1 MRMVLPIWTRSL
13 LAVINIPEKIGLLRK
28 VHTLPSMH
36 CCTFLFMFEPR
47 LISIRLAE
55 GNGNFITA
63 VPVIQNLA
71 DVGEVMS
78 VVAYESD
85 QEAAGPV
92 TDQSKEAQQEDQ
104 VMVDGE
110 GGAETNADVKPEAAT
125 TVCIE
130 AGSDTMVGADIES
143 VFLSGSPHSFHTQRR
158 TSSFQIVQ
166 SIFNISVFLSDC
178 SFGAFSRLL
187 GLTDWR
193 WL

>member
-1 MRMVLPIWTRSL
+1 MRMVPPIWTRSL

-28 VHTLPSMH
+28 VHTLCH
-36 CCTFLFMFEPR
+36 QCIAALFLFMFEPR

-85 QEAAGPV
+85 QEAAGPG

-143 VFLSGSPHSFHTQRR
+143 VFLSGSPHSFIHKEGHLPFRLFNQ
-158 TSSFQIVQ
+158 SS
-166 SIFNISVFLSDC
+166 
-178 SFGAFSRLL
+178 
-187 GLTDWR
+187 T
-193 WL
+193 